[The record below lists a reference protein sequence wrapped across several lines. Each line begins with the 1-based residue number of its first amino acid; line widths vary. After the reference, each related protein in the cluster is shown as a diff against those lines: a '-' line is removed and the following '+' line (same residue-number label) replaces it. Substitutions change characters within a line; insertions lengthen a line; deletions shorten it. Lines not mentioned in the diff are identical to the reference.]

1 MKITQQP
8 RFREQ
13 WLHDITLDAVADVT
27 LNCSPLHL
35 WSYVD
40 TSDSC
45 GGGGVGVCYAKQL
58 GRTLQ

>member
-45 GGGGVGVCYAKQL
+45 GGGVWVCVML
-58 GRTLQ
+58 SN